1 MEEFEVLRKKIK
13 EVVSLVNSLKLEKA
27 KLLEKIEKQKEDI
40 KFMEGENKTARKI
53 IAQAER
59 LGKEKKEV
67 RERLQ
72 ILLDRLQKMK
82 V

>member
-13 EVVSLVNSLKLEKA
+13 EVVSLVNLLKQEKA

-53 IAQAER
+53 ITQAER

>member
-13 EVVSLVNSLKLEKA
+13 EVVSLVNLLKQEKA